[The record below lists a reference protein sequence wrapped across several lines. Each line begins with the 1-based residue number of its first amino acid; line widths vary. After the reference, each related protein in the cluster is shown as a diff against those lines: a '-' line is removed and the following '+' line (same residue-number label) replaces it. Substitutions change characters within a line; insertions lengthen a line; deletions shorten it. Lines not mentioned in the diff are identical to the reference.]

1 MGNESLDRWTLTAAL
16 RRTRSVPGLDDME
29 FDQLARRITA
39 SAAKRRTRRTRARDI
54 VEELARWTPW
64 VFRAAVAAGI
74 VGAVLLTRPEVVGT
88 LDDSSADSTATKA
101 FLDAVTGS
109 GARDQVVAAV
119 VWPLDGSWALAE
131 ESSP

>member
-1 MGNESLDRWTLTAAL
+1 MGNDSLNRWTLTAAL
-16 RRTRSVPGLDDME
+16 RAIRSVPSLDDVE

-39 SAAKRRTRRTRARDI
+39 SAAKRWTRRTRARDMM
-54 VEELARWTPW
+54 EELARWTPW

-74 VGAVLLTRPEVVGT
+74 VGAVLLSRPEVVGT

>member
-1 MGNESLDRWTLTAAL
+1 MGNESLNRWTLTAAL
-16 RRTRSVPGLDDME
+16 RPIRSVPSLDDVE

-39 SAAKRRTRRTRARDI
+39 SAAKRWTRRTRARDM

-88 LDDSSADSTATKA
+88 LGDSSADSTATEA

-109 GARDQVVAAV
+109 GARDRVVAAV